1 MFPNINK
8 YFCRHIKI
16 TQMKKVFLVLC
27 LMGGIL
33 SASAQPKWNAQ
44 YQAYIDQHKDL
55 AIEEMLRHRIPAS
68 ITLAQGLLES
78 GAGMSE
84 LVKQANNHFGIKCHD
99 WTGDRTYRN
108 DDSENECFRVYKTA
122 KDSYKDHSKF
132 LLRNRYSR
140 LFALSTTDYKGWAQG
155 LKDCGYA
162 TNPQYASRLIGIIEL
177 YKLYQYDTATG
188 YDKFM
193 AKHSGNY
200 QPGAPSVRLHPIYK
214 FNDNY
219 YLKARQGDTF
229 HSIAKE
235 VELSARALSRANE
248 REVDDV
254 LNAGDIIYLKKKKK
268 RSSVIYKDHPH
279 VVKAGESMYDI
290 AQMYGIRLKWLY
302 KMNSLPADYQIQ
314 VGAVLRVY

>member
-1 MFPNINK
+1 M
-8 YFCRHIKI
+8 
-16 TQMKKVFLVLC
+16 
-27 LMGGIL
+27 
-33 SASAQPKWNAQ
+33 
-44 YQAYIDQHKDL
+44 
-55 AIEEMLRHRIPAS
+55 
-68 ITLAQGLLES
+68 
-78 GAGMSE
+78 
-84 LVKQANNHFGIKCHD
+84 
-99 WTGDRTYRN
+99 
-108 DDSENECFRVYKTA
+108 
-122 KDSYKDHSKF
+122 
-132 LLRNRYSR
+132 
-140 LFALSTTDYKGWAQG
+140 FALSTTDYKGWAQG

-200 QPGAPSVRLHPIYK
+200 QPGTTSVRLHPIYK

-235 VELSARALSRANE
+235 VELSARSLARANE
-248 REVDDV
+248 REVNDV

-268 RSSVIYKDHPH
+268 HSSVIYKDHPH

-302 KMNSLPADYQIQ
+302 KMNSLPTDYQIQ
-314 VGAVLRVY
+314 VGAVLQVY

>member
-200 QPGAPSVRLHPIYK
+200 QPGATSVRLHPIYK

-235 VELSARALSRANE
+235 VELSARALARANE

-268 RSSVIYKDHPH
+268 RSSAIYKDHPH
-279 VVKAGESMYDI
+279 VVRAGESMYDI

-314 VGAVLRVY
+314 VGAVLQVY